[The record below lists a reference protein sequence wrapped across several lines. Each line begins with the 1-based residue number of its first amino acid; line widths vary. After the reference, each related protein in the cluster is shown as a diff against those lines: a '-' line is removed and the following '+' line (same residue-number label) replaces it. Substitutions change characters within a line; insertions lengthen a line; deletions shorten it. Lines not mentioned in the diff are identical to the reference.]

1 METNYRLW
9 RQYDDEWNQT
19 EAWPEA
25 EYPYA
30 KSRYMRESGC
40 FITALSIMLRRY
52 NIETEENP
60 EVFNPRILCE
70 NMKKIGAYDRFADI
84 SPEDISRLYPIEYL
98 NTIPYS
104 FQKLEEFIA
113 REQPCLVMVPG
124 KSGPYHYV
132 VPNAIEGGRV
142 KICDPAFDED
152 YLDAFQTIYYI
163 VLFRKRGFISDYTVK
178 FFVGSLDRFREQC
191 REFLLPSE
199 NENAERD
206 LLVKTLEKWGT
217 GLSTQLS
224 GEYVAVLRNIV
235 TQKLF
240 LFRSRTGKQE
250 LRYYRCQNGRLLYG
264 SEAYITAREEYRA
277 EAQHSEISSLLPG
290 ECVVYDEQLKSAT
303 IIS

>member
-9 RQYDDEWNQT
+9 KQYNDEWNQT
-19 EAWPEA
+19 ESWPEA

-30 KSRYMRESGC
+30 KSRYMRKSGC

-52 NIETEENP
+52 NIVTEVKP

-84 SPEDISRLYPIEYL
+84 HPEDISRLYPIEYL

-104 FQKLEEFIA
+104 FQKLAECIA

-124 KSGPYHYV
+124 NLGPYHYV
-132 VPNAIEGGRV
+132 VPDSMEGGRV
-142 KICDPAFDED
+142 KICDPGSDED

-163 VLFRKRGFISDYTVK
+163 ALFRKRGFISDYTVK
-178 FFVGSLDRFREQC
+178 YFVGSLDRLREQC
-191 REFLLPSE
+191 RDFLLPSK

-206 LLVKTLEKWGT
+206 LLVKVLEKWGT

-224 GEYVAVLRNIV
+224 GDYVAVLRNIV
-235 TQKLF
+235 QQKLY
-240 LFRSRTGKQE
+240 LFRSKGGKQE
-250 LRYYRCQNGRLLYG
+250 LQYYRCQNGRLLYG
-264 SEAYITAREEYRA
+264 SESYITAREEYRA
-277 EAQHSEISSLLPG
+277 EAQHSELSSLCPG
-290 ECVVYDEQLKSAT
+290 ECVVYDEQSRSVS